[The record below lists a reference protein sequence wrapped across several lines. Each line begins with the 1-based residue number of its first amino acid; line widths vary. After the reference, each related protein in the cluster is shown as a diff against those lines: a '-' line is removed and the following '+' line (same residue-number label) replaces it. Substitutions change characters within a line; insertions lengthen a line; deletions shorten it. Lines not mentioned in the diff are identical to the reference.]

1 MYAAPLLLD
10 AEDESS
16 ADELLLAGA
25 HSDAPAQALRTLS
38 QQRARPRPS
47 VGGTHLTELLSQSYA
62 ERVERE
68 RKPPEPSLHSLRQ
81 LCPLLA
87 RCLWFSGMAQD
98 AAPTAVFL
106 SRPVRA
112 AGVLLLSLFPLVP
125 GAVLPECSSVPHG
138 STTACVSRSTSWLY
152 LLVDAA
158 FTSFLLA
165 AGPPLVCT
173 LSEVLE
179 DASAVSKDEVTVFAK
194 RTTRVT
200 LLLFALLWA
209 LLPLAGLLQAATHAA
224 GVGDV
229 VTRWLW
235 LVAGPARAA
244 LMTAVTTSLVVTLRL
259 HSLPL
264 KAIRAAARL
273 REHDAPV
280 RSARQLVGYYAG
292 LLSAYQH
299 SLALLSTTSVRL
311 QRLVAVLLLF
321 GIQNIFAM
329 LAFYYSSNAAAFQMS
344 SGASSG
350 SNSTAVPSP
359 SREASFAQDVARQY
373 DVLEELVHCG
383 AFVLMA
389 LAALGMAAHLTSLC
403 DATGRALR
411 AGLGHGLASVLA
423 GTASLAAPEQLQAE
437 EGGISRRAEP
447 PRIPGDVADDAA
459 LLNAL
464 VANAADSGGFRIV
477 GSRVT
482 FAWFSLMLTLSL
494 GVANFG
500 LTTAKSAPS
509 GASPTG

>member
-10 AEDESS
+10 AEAVDESS
-16 ADELLLAGA
+16 ADELLLRDA
-25 HSDAPAQALRTLS
+25 HSDAPAQPLQPLRTLS

-68 RKPPEPSLHSLRQ
+68 RKPLEPSSLFALRQ

-87 RCLWFSGMAQD
+87 KCLWFSGLAGD
-98 AAPTAVFL
+98 AAPTAVVL

-112 AGVLLLSLFPLVP
+112 GGVLLLSLIPLVP
-125 GAVLPECSSVPHG
+125 GAVLPECGSVQHG
-138 STTACVSRSTSWLY
+138 SAAACVSRSTSWLY
-152 LLVDAA
+152 LLIDAA

-165 AGPPLVCT
+165 AGPPLVAT

-179 DASAVSKDEVTVFAK
+179 DASAVSKHEVTQFAR
-194 RTTRVT
+194 RTTRLL

-273 REHDAPV
+273 REQDASL
-280 RSARQLVGYYAG
+280 RTARQLVDYYAA
-292 LLSAYQH
+292 LLSAYAH
-299 SLALLSTTSVRL
+299 SLSLLNSTSVRL

-321 GIQNIFAM
+321 GIQNLFAM
-329 LAFYYSSNAAAFQMS
+329 LVFYYASAGAFQVPS
-344 SGASSG
+344 SASIG
-350 SNSTAVPSP
+350 SNSTAVPSATP
-359 SREASFAQDVARQY
+359 SFAQDAARTY

-383 AFVLMA
+383 AFVFMA

-423 GTASLAAPEQLQAE
+423 GAASLAAPEQTHAE
-437 EGGISRRAEP
+437 EGSSSRGADA
-447 PRIPGDVADDAA
+447 PRMPGEVANEAA
-459 LLNAL
+459 LLSAL
-464 VANAADSGGFRIV
+464 VAAAADSGGFRIV

-500 LTTAKSAPS
+500 LSTAKKS
-509 GASPTG
+509 T